1 MEASSEQREKA
12 TKPLRMSSQINTF
25 WLSLFGHVCVRGVKI
40 DTDGSFAYVSD
51 SVANVNIRS
60 SSGSDSCCGSAP
72 VIGFLAAFVKFGG
85 ELTMIRFLAL

>member
-25 WLSLFGHVCVRGVKI
+25 WLALYGHVCVRGVKI

-60 SSGSDSCCGSAP
+60 SSGSDSCCAP
-72 VIGFLAAFVKFGG
+72 VIGFLAAFVKFEG
-85 ELTMIRFLAL
+85 ELAMIRFLAL